1 MRNWKKWT
9 RDALIRAVRTFA
21 QAMAGGITIGAA
33 LSEIDWKYIASLAAV
48 SAIYSIL
55 MSLAGLPE
63 EKLPEK
69 TEG

>member
-1 MRNWKKWT
+1 MMDWKKFFIA
-9 RDALIRAVRTFA
+9 ALIRAVRTFA
-21 QAMAGGITIGAA
+21 QAMASGITIGAA